1 MSIVYQLLHPNVSRS
16 FALKKFGK
24 RVKKN
29 FHLHNFVDVNV
40 MMFALQMKDMQAVWF
55 DKRKSLNSI
64 RPSAA
69 LGFIL
74 NVPSSSRMTNWLPS
88 AIVSLKHWIAIRKI
102 GTDELYFNLDSH
114 LPEPYYIGNVR
125 IRFKYLINLF
135 VLELERLLFRIEK
148 EKLIVPK
155 KGHVG

>member
-1 MSIVYQLLHPNVSRS
+1 
-16 FALKKFGK
+16 
-24 RVKKN
+24 
-29 FHLHNFVDVNV
+29 VNV
-40 MMFALQMKDMQAVWF
+40 MMFALQNKDMQALWF

-74 NVPSSSRMTNWLPS
+74 NVPSSSRMSSWLPS

-114 LPEPYYIGNVR
+114 LEEPQFIGNEQDLLT
-125 IRFKYLINLF
+125 FLGS
-135 VLELERLLFRIEK
+135 ELASDNREL
-148 EKLIVPK
+148 LIVVDNK
-155 KGHVG
+155 TTETELWKN